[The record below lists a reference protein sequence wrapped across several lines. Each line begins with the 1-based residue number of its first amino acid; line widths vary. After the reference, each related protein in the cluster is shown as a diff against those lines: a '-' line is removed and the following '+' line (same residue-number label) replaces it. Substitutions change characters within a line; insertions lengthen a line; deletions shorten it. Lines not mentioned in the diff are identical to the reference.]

1 MSTEMVIYDF
11 NDSSNPRDWRV
22 VDDVVMGGVSSGNF
36 DLTEDGHGL
45 FYGKVSTDNYG
56 GFSSIR
62 HRASIKDVDTYSH
75 LVLRVKGDGK
85 KYQIRVKAS
94 RFHYHSYIQ
103 YFKTTTSWQTIRIPL
118 KDMYPTFRG
127 RELNMEN
134 FAASTIKE
142 IAFLIGNKR
151 NENFQLLIDK
161 IYLD

>member
-1 MSTEMVIYDF
+1 MAAEIVIYDF
-11 NDSSNPRDWRV
+11 NDTSDLRDWRV

-36 DLTEDGHGL
+36 DLTEEGHGL
-45 FYGKVSTDNYG
+45 FYGKVSTENYG

-62 HRASIKDVDTYSH
+62 HRASIKDVDKYSH
-75 LVLRVKGDGK
+75 LVLKVKGDGK
-85 KYQIRVKAS
+85 KYQIRIKAS

-103 YFKTTTSWQTIRIPL
+103 YFQTDQSWQTIRIPL

-134 FAASTIKE
+134 YNASTIKE